1 MDLPEPSTGGG
12 GGGGGGETGG
22 EAGRT
27 SRFLFRCFSS
37 LILSLAAS
45 FLFSFLLGLLG
56 LAIEELSA
64 SAPLSVPSTCR
75 ILSSSIDIRTSKIC
89 ELGMF
94 NYKAKRVFY
103 PSEKTKFRCR
113 YDYYW
118 ASVFEV
124 EYKEYFSSHT
134 FHAVAEVPKE
144 ALPEECR
151 PSFGAAWSTRMKFK
165 VNETY
170 NCRYIPGSQR
180 ADIFLDDLFYC
191 QAKEPSITEMIRRY
205 FTLFRRLYYKQ
216 ISGQHVVYSVAGV
229 ISGILISI
237 FVVILI
243 KIVHL
248 LARASVRKWNAFGAN
263 IMVIVVQLR
272 RVCLFVAYLCA
283 MCWLTLHYSET
294 IGLKRLFFN
303 SEVDERTS

>member
-1 MDLPEPSTGGG
+1 MDLPKPSRGGG
-12 GGGGGGETGG
+12 GTGG
-22 EAGRT
+22 DAGRA

-75 ILSSSIDIRTSKIC
+75 ILSSSVDIRTSKIC

-94 NYKAKRVFY
+94 NYKAKHVFY

-124 EYKEYFSSHT
+124 EYKEYFSSHL
-134 FHAVAEVPKE
+134 FHSVAEVPKE

-205 FTLFRRLYYKQ
+205 FTLFRRLYHKQ
-216 ISGQHVVYSVAGV
+216 ISGWHVVYSVAGV
-229 ISGILISI
+229 ISGVLISI
-237 FVVILI
+237 FVVILL
-243 KIVHL
+243 KIIHL
-248 LARASVRKWNAFGAN
+248 LARASARKLMSSLAFGAN
-263 IMVIVVQLR
+263 IVVIVVQLR
-272 RVCLFVAYLCA
+272 RVCLSVAYLCA
-283 MCWLTLHYSET
+283 MCWLTLHYGEM
-294 IGLKRLFFN
+294 IGLKRLIFN
-303 SEVDERTS
+303 SEVDERTP